1 MRDYRQKEK
10 KQADEVAVAETTALT
25 CMYLSWEKEHMPEE
39 ARYPKDFLGLLITT
53 TFRKH
58 NYEFTQVH
66 VDAVKILLKDP
77 IDPNDIIRMRQNEK
91 FDGHEYRRRLNI
103 HRKED

>member
-1 MRDYRQKEK
+1 M
-10 KQADEVAVAETTALT
+10 
-25 CMYLSWEKEHMPEE
+25 
-39 ARYPKDFLGLLITT
+39 
-53 TFRKH
+53 
-58 NYEFTQVH
+58 H